1 MDPYQ
6 NLANAIVLQAVRDY
20 RSALRRLRKNP
31 QNREAKEERDSLL
44 RFFHSRWYHREIGKG
59 GTVMDAKTYLM
70 QVVNIDQQ
78 INSKL
83 EQLGRLR
90 ALATHTTSTFS
101 DMPKS
106 HNNNSRLEDTVLK
119 IIEMEH
125 SIDDEIDKL
134 VDLKAEVRQ
143 QISLLPDARCRLIL
157 EEKYLN
163 GETWEG
169 IAADL
174 GYTVRNVQILHGK
187 ALQEFQVPERVKTA

>member
-1 MDPYQ
+1 
-6 NLANAIVLQAVRDY
+6 
-20 RSALRRLRKNP
+20 
-31 QNREAKEERDSLL
+31 
-44 RFFHSRWYHREIGKG
+44 
-59 GTVMDAKTYLM
+59 MDAKTYLM

-143 QISLLPDARCRLIL
+143 QISLLPDARCRWKRTA
-157 EEKYLN
+157 EPMWS
-163 GETWEG
+163 GE
-169 IAADL
+169 
-174 GYTVRNVQILHGK
+174 
-187 ALQEFQVPERVKTA
+187 P